1 MTPGLERQ
9 LIRSILLLAAAG
21 VLVVGF
27 CTSILSASL
36 FFERMKEGARA
47 SVIHAA
53 EIGALS
59 VDEFLRRST
68 DIVWQITSRSRARTL
83 LEQLNAGEIELQD
96 YRSQTQAILND
107 ALVRSEQLQGIVR
120 LDISQKSVARV
131 GEGIATELLPIR
143 TDALDQPGI
152 SGPFDVNGETRMI
165 VHAPIFD
172 RQGGRIGT
180 DVALFS
186 LNELARL
193 LRAKNDAS
201 RFDWDMEIFLAVGH
215 GQKAVFYEPFDLDRR
230 PMRPT
235 LIDGFGSTEPDQDL
249 LAKLEDQALGVGN
262 HFFAA
267 REIEAG
273 WHVVVR
279 KSTDALYGGVHRDI
293 AISFAGLII
302 LTAIG
307 ATAFMLIIRR
317 YTSRLNHAVGGMRT
331 NIESNEA
338 RFEDLIEGSAQ
349 GIMIHR
355 DYRPLLVN
363 DAWAKAHGYTVDEVM
378 ALDNIRDFFSADD
391 KERVEEYRVARLC
404 GEDAPE
410 QYEYQAVH
418 RDGST
423 FWVEIFVRQ
432 ICWKGEPAILAT
444 IGDISERK
452 RQEALDA
459 YYRSELE
466 DLVKIRTAEIEEKSK
481 GLEVALQKE
490 REYNAFMEQFVAM
503 ASHEFRTPLTIID
516 SVSQRLFR
524 RADRLT
530 PQDVKHGA
538 LKARGAVQRMI
549 NLIEGLLH
557 SARMDAG
564 KLILKPQT
572 FDLAEVISRT
582 CSHER
587 EISPRHS
594 ISAEL
599 DDLPDRFFGDPTM
612 LEQVF
617 SNLLSN
623 AAKYSPENPIISVKG
638 MSRDEAVSITVADNG
653 VGIPADEIPKLF
665 DRFFR
670 ASTSSGI
677 AGTGIGLNLVSQ
689 IIDLHGGSIQVDSIE
704 GQGSTFIVNL
714 PLRQAADYPEMS
726 DTPYTGSPTP
736 SAIQPTIN
744 AA

>member
-21 VLVVGF
+21 VLVVGI

-36 FFERMKEGARA
+36 FFERMREGARTN
-47 SVIHAA
+47 VIHAA
-53 EIGALS
+53 EIGALA
-59 VDEFLRRST
+59 VEEFLRRST
-68 DIVWQITSRSRARTL
+68 DIAWQITSRSRARTL
-83 LEQLNAGEIELQD
+83 LEQLNAGAIDRAD
-96 YRSQTQAILND
+96 YRNQTQEILND
-107 ALVRSEQLQGIVR
+107 ALVRSEHLQGIVR
-120 LDISQKSVARV
+120 LDISHTPVASV
-131 GEGIATELLPIR
+131 GESIPVGVLPKSQHLSD
-143 TDALDQPGI
+143 DAGV
-152 SGPFDVNGETRMI
+152 SGPIDVDGAARMI

-172 RQGGRIGT
+172 RQGSFIGT

-186 LNELARL
+186 LGELSRL
-193 LRAKNDAS
+193 LRAKDLGN
-201 RFDWDMEIFLAVGH
+201 RFDWDMHIFLAIGH
-215 GQKAVFYEPFDLDRR
+215 GSEATFYEPFDADGQ

-235 LIDGFGSTEPDQDL
+235 QIDGFNSAEPNEDL
-249 LAKLEDQALGVGN
+249 LIKLEKQALEVGSN
-262 HFFAA
+262 FFAA
-267 REIEAG
+267 REVSDD

-279 KSTDALYGGVHRDI
+279 KSTDKLYGGVHRDI
-293 AISFAGLII
+293 AITFAALIV

-307 ATAFMLIIRR
+307 AMALLLIIRR
-317 YTSRLNHAVGGMRT
+317 YTSQLNRAVGGLRT
-331 NIESNEA
+331 DMESSQA
-338 RFEDLIEGSAQ
+338 RYEDLIEGSAQ

-363 DAWAKAHGYTVDEVM
+363 EAWARVHGYSVEEVM
-378 ALDNIRDFFSADD
+378 ALDTIKDFFSADD
-391 KERVEEYRVARLC
+391 KDRMEEYRIARLR
-404 GEDAPE
+404 GEEAPE
-410 QYEYQAVH
+410 RYEYQAVH

-432 ICWKGEPAILAT
+432 ICWKGEPAIQTT

-459 YYRSELE
+459 YYREELE

-481 GLEVALQKE
+481 GLEAALQKE
-490 REYNAFMEQFVAM
+490 REYNALMEQFVAM

-516 SVSQRLFR
+516 SVAQRLFR
-524 RADRLT
+524 RADRLA
-530 PQDVKHGA
+530 PDDVQHSA
-538 LKARGAVQRMI
+538 LKARSAVQRMI

-564 KLILKPQT
+564 KLTLKPQT
-572 FDLAEVISRT
+572 FDLGDVISRV
-582 CSHER
+582 CNRER

-594 ISAEL
+594 ISV
-599 DDLPDRFFGDPTM
+599 DLGDMPSRFVGDPTM

-623 AAKYSPENPIISVKG
+623 AAKYSPENPNIQVTG
-638 MSRDEAVSITVADNG
+638 TARDEAVSIQISDNG

-677 AGTGIGLNLVSQ
+677 AGTGIGLNLVAQ
-689 IIDLHGGSIQVDSIE
+689 IVDLHGGSVQVDSIE
-704 GQGSTFIVNL
+704 GRGSTFIVNL
-714 PLRQAADYPEMS
+714 PRHPIADQPAAMETSMVAS
-726 DTPYTGSPTP
+726 TTPPLHPTTEV
-736 SAIQPTIN
+736 A
-744 AA
+744 